1 MHSISQKRL
10 FLKRVYTVNEN
21 DNSIDVFHK
30 SYDRQVRFTIAISEI
45 GDEVQLVKQNKLGV
59 YIFSTF
65 IFLLATGLIILTFFI
80 DDEAPIAYS
89 IIIGMGYLLAA
100 IILFYPY
107 QDDVQIVGGEQVI
120 TLFRKS
126 PTEREVSDFVAYLQ
140 GLVLN
145 YRKEILIN
153 NNLDE
158 DVFMSNISWMLNM
171 NYLTPEEYDQVKHE
185 YDIQKL
191 F

>member
-1 MHSISQKRL
+1 MNSISQRRF
-10 FLKRVYTVNEN
+10 FLKRVYTVNE
-21 DNSIDVFHK
+21 DDHTIDVFHK
-30 SYDRQVRFTIAISEI
+30 SYDGQIRYTIAISEI
-45 GDEVQLVKQNKLGV
+45 GDEIQCVRQNMLGV
-59 YIFSTF
+59 HMFSAF
-65 IFLLATGLIILTFFI
+65 IFLIATGLIILTFFI

-89 IIIGMGYLLAA
+89 VIIGMGYLLAA

-107 QDDVQIVGGEQVI
+107 QDDLQIVGGEKAVI
-120 TLFRKS
+120 LFRKS
-126 PTEREVSDFVAYLQ
+126 PTEREVTDFVNYLR

-153 NNLDE
+153 NSLDE

-171 NYLTPEEYDQVKHE
+171 NYLTLEEYEQVKHE
-185 YDIQKL
+185 YAVKKL